1 MATTTTL
8 SDEQIAEAITQR
20 LREQSSR
27 SYPNDGEFA
36 SSLELGVPQTRVKQ
50 VLGRL
55 IRGRKIIRSRP
66 QAEHPGDS
74 DRPVTYRLA
83 SELVTG

>member
-1 MATTTTL
+1 MATTTL
-8 SDEQIAEAITQR
+8 SDGQIAEAIVRQI
-20 LREQSSR
+20 REQGRQEYST
-27 SYPNDGEFA
+27 DGEFA
-36 SSLELGVPQTRVKQ
+36 SSLGLGVPLTRVKQ

>member
-1 MATTTTL
+1 MATTTL
-8 SDEQIAEAITQR
+8 SDGQIAEAIVRQI
-20 LREQSSR
+20 REQGRQEYST
-27 SYPNDGEFA
+27 DGEFA
-36 SSLELGVPQTRVKQ
+36 SSLGLGVSLTRVKQ